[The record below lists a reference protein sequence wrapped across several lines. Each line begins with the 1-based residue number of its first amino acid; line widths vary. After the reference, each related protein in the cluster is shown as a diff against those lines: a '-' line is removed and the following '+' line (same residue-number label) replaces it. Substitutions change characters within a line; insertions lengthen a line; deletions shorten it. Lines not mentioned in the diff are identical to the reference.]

1 MALFSFRHS
10 TKTFSP
16 KVESEARRAQ
26 KGQTAAHLRYI
37 ARPKAARVVIQ
48 ERLPASSFAATACVV
63 EDAAQKRKGRV
74 CERLIIALPVE
85 ATGTQREDLVRA
97 FCVFMTKQKA
107 GYVAAIHDQSG
118 NDLRNPHAHIV
129 LFDEYERSGGRGR
142 PRSVIGMARKHAIEN
157 AARDWAQ
164 LHNRMMQGW
173 GYGKSSLIDHRSYA
187 ARGLERIPTIHEGP
201 ASRAVRAKGKK
212 PNSNLAWKNI
222 DAGQSR
228 ADANAL
234 IQEINQSMEKLNDPN
249 RLGTHNDK
257 YRDSRKGSV
266 QTSRARRGGP
276 GTDARNTTPP
286 FFGSQEP
293 EAGRGTLGGPCHAP
307 LLRADSKP
315 RTEHRPCPS
324 RAPVALPGIFR
335 RWRRV
340 RRVFHE
346 LMLLRDTLRARLS
359 RYDMQSQT
367 LEIVEFDHPAAE
379 RDLPHSPGV
388 RFPQS
393 QERIR

>member
-16 KVESEARRAQ
+16 KVESEARKAQ

-74 CERLIIALPVE
+74 CERLVIALPVE
-85 ATGTQREDLVRA
+85 ATGTQREDLVRS

-129 LFDEYERSGGRGR
+129 LFDEYERNGERGR

-173 GYGKSSLIDHRSYA
+173 GYGKSSMIDHRSYA

-212 PNSNLAWKNI
+212 PNSNPAWKNI

-234 IQEINQSMEKLNDPN
+234 IQEINENMEKLNDPN
-249 RLGTHNDK
+249 RLGTHNEK

-266 QTSRARRGGP
+266 QTSRARRGGLAQMLEIQRRHSSDLKSLKQAVERLEDLVTP
-276 GTDARNTTPP
+276 LCSAPTASPEPNTD
-286 FFGSQEP
+286 
-293 EAGRGTLGGPCHAP
+293 
-307 LLRADSKP
+307 
-315 RTEHRPCPS
+315 
-324 RAPVALPGIFR
+324 
-335 RWRRV
+335 RV
-340 RRVFHE
+340 P
-346 LMLLRDTLRARLS
+346 RARLWH
-359 RYDMQSQT
+359 Y
-367 LEIVEFDHPAAE
+367 LGFFAVGGGC
-379 RDLPHSPGV
+379 GV
-388 RFPQS
+388 FFVS
-393 QERIR
+393 